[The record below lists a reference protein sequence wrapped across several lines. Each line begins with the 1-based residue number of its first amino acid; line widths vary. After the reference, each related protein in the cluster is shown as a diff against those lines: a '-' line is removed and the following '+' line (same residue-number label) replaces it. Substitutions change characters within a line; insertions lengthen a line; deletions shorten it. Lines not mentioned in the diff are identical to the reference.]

1 MRKLIFSVM
10 AVVLSV
16 ALMFS
21 LTGCKAGDNKDIKKV
36 ISEFESSCNTLDFDA
51 VLDCINPKISD
62 KVNLA
67 LGLVGMFSD
76 TDKDELFEKLADFL
90 SDDDIKGAEFFSS
103 VKIEVKDIIIEDKE
117 ATVST
122 IITYNINGDET
133 TREST
138 FYCSYYI
145 EDWYITAFTI
155 D

>member
-1 MRKLIFSVM
+1 MVI
-10 AVVLSV
+10 VLSCV
-16 ALMFS
+16 LVLS
-21 LTGCKAGDNKDIKKV
+21 LTGCKAGDNKDIKKL
-36 ISEFESSCNTLDFDA
+36 ISKFESSCNELDFDA

-62 KVNLA
+62 KINLA
-67 LGLVGMFSD
+67 LGLVEMFSD

-90 SDDDIKGAEFFSS
+90 SDDDIKDTEFFSS
-103 VKIEVKDIIIEDKE
+103 VKIDVKEIDIQGKE

-122 IITYNINGDET
+122 VITYNINGDET

-145 EDWYITAFTI
+145 EEWYITAFAI